1 MEVMMS
7 MKLIKKLTLLALIGA
22 SIATTDV
29 AAAARRRRAQ
39 GQPAGQPAQQQ
50 PVPAPLVAVPVVAP
64 QVPAAPA
71 APSIALLQANRD
83 AAQAALDAARA
94 GRSWQDRCWDGTKYV
109 ARNFFGLAGKAAC
122 VGMLAF
128 IARNFYTE
136 GLKAAPYFCAGALI
150 LNWASGRIKIQ

>member
-1 MEVMMS
+1 MS

-29 AAAARRRRAQ
+29 AAAARRRRAP
-39 GQPAGQPAQQQ
+39 GRQPVPAQQ
-50 PVPAPLVAVPVVAP
+50 PAPLVAVPVAAP
-64 QVPAAPA
+64 QAPVALVPPAPA
-71 APSIALLQANRD
+71 PAQNIALLRAERD
-83 AAQAALDAARA
+83 AADARLRAAQA
-94 GRSWQDRCWDGTKYV
+94 GRPWQDRCWDGTKYV

-122 VGMLAF
+122 LGMLAF